1 MIAPFIY
8 LLYFSKTPRLLIGP
22 AVGKENTVVNSDI
35 VASDWRA
42 LLRTRGFSTAQYLV
56 VIEDKPIRSL
66 SQQGANQGEHAE

>member
-8 LLYFSKTPRLLIGP
+8 LLYFLKTPRLLIGP

-35 VASDWRA
+35 VASDRPPP
-42 LLRTRGFSTAQYLV
+42 LRTRGFFTAQCFF

-66 SQQGANQGEHAE
+66 SQQGANQGEDAE